1 MGRDPRSPL
10 SCLPRQSGAFF
21 MSPLTM
27 RRALTACL
35 LPLALLLSSMPS
47 RALEVSPVK
56 GYQVKFDKTKAM
68 EVHKVWAVCGNS
80 YCGST
85 PAGKYADIE
94 LTGRVREL
102 SIFANDKAQVVGSE
116 IVAREYAEVAK
127 RRGGQLINQAKGSSG
142 PFIYRFG
149 RPDGGNDWLVLKD
162 NFEGY
167 YTLVVVQEAER
178 ENTVTI
184 SAKDMANALK
194 AEGDVALYIEFETAK
209 AELLPAGQGVVK
221 EIVTL
226 LRDEPQLKLSIE
238 GHTDNT
244 GNAAEN
250 QRLSQARA
258 EAVMKAVV
266 AQGIDAKRLSAV
278 GHGQTYPIADNRKD
292 AGRAKNRRVE
302 LVRKG

>member
-1 MGRDPRSPL
+1 
-10 SCLPRQSGAFF
+10 
-21 MSPLTM
+21 M
-27 RRALTACL
+27 RRALTTCL
-35 LPLALLLSSMPS
+35 LPLTLLLSSMTS
-47 RALEVSPVK
+47 QALEVSLVK
-56 GYQVKFDKTKAM
+56 GYYANTDKTKAM
-68 EVHKVWAVCGNS
+68 DVVKVWAVCGNS

-94 LTGRVREL
+94 LVGRVRER
-102 SIFANDKAQVVGSE
+102 SIHVKDKAQEVGSP

-127 RRGGQLINQAKGSSG
+127 RMGGQLINQAKGSSG

-162 NFEGY
+162 NFDGY
-167 YTLVVVQEAER
+167 YTLIVVEEAQR
-178 ENTVTI
+178 ESTVTI
-184 SAKDMANALK
+184 TAQDMANALK
-194 AEGDVALYIEFETAK
+194 AEGDVALYIEFETAL
-209 AELLPAGQGVVK
+209 ADLLPAGQGVVK

-226 LRDEPQLKLSIE
+226 LRNDPQLKVSIE

-244 GNAAEN
+244 GNATEN

-266 AQGIDAKRLSAV
+266 AQGIDAKRLKSA
-278 GHGQTYPIADNRKD
+278 GHGATYPIADNRKE

-302 LVRKG
+302 LVRI

>member
-1 MGRDPRSPL
+1 
-10 SCLPRQSGAFF
+10 
-21 MSPLTM
+21 M
-27 RRALTACL
+27 RRALTTCL
-35 LPLALLLSSMPS
+35 LPLTLLLSSMPS
-47 RALEVSPVK
+47 QALEVSLVK
-56 GYQVKFDKTKAM
+56 GYYANTDKTKAM
-68 EVHKVWAVCGNS
+68 DVVQVWAKCGTS

-94 LTGRVREL
+94 LVGRVRER
-102 SIFANDKAQVVGSE
+102 SIHVKDKAQQVGSP

-127 RRGGQLINQAKGSSG
+127 RQGGQLINQADGSSG

-167 YTLVVVQEAER
+167 YTLLVVEEAER

-184 SAKDMANALK
+184 TAQDMANALK

-209 AELLPAGQGVVK
+209 AAILPAGQGVVK

-226 LRDEPQLKLSIE
+226 LRNEPQLKLSIE